1 MINEDYSRLFEI
13 VCPDKFRNFMPEI
26 KKAKKILSFSEKC
39 DTFVPLNILDGYSTT
54 KTICNTFSLHTPI
67 IITFIRAE

>member
-1 MINEDYSRLFEI
+1 
-13 VCPDKFRNFMPEI
+13 MPEI

-39 DTFVPLNILDGYSTT
+39 DTFVPLNIPVRIFDD